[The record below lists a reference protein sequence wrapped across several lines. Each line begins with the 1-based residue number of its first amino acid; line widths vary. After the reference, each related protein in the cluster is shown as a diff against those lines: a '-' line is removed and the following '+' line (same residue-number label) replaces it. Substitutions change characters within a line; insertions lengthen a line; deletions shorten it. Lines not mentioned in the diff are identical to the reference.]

1 MENKITF
8 VYQTIPLQYV
18 LNVSHLYPGKKTAE
32 LIVTGSI
39 TKTKKKRG
47 KSKKETAAFKMFL

>member
-18 LNVSHLYPGKKTAE
+18 LNVFHLYPGGKTAE
-32 LIVTGSI
+32 LIITGSI
-39 TKTKKKRG
+39 TKKKHIYLSETDKRR
-47 KSKKETAAFKMFL
+47 E